1 MSEYIVQTRR
11 LTKHYGG
18 VKALTE
24 VDLSFEPGLIHA
36 LVGENGAG
44 KSTLIRILSGIE
56 PPTSGEV
63 LFEGGLVEEFS
74 PHAAHDRG
82 ISTVYQEPMQVGL
95 MTIEENIYVG
105 RYEKN
110 RLGFVDYRALRR
122 KVTAL
127 MDEIGIHL
135 PPRAVVGELSVAKR
149 QMVEILKALSFR
161 SRFIIFDEPTAS
173 LTTEECDNLKQIIRR
188 LKEQGITVLYISHR
202 LEEIFDLCDTVT
214 VLRDGMFVGK
224 RQVSEIDQDQLIRM
238 MVGRS
243 MENLFP
249 KKEVLIGEQILE
261 LRHVE
266 SASVHD
272 ISFTLHRGEIL
283 GFAGLVG
290 AGRTETANVLFGID
304 PDSGQGLLEG
314 RELKI
319 TSPAGAIAEGIGL
332 VPEDRKH
339 QGLVQLMSVR
349 ENITLSSLQRHVRGP
364 LLDHEKERAT
374 SAGQIGRLRIKTPT
388 DSQPV
393 SNLSGGNQQ
402 KVVFAKWMS
411 CLPKVIILDE
421 PTQGVD
427 VGAKAEIYTII
438 SALAES
444 GVGVLLISSEMTEL
458 IAMCDRIC
466 VMREGRINRIL
477 ARGEFSE
484 DTIMR
489 YAIEEVK

>member
-82 ISTVYQEPMQVGL
+82 ISTVYQEPMQMGL

-304 PDSGQGLLEG
+304 PYSGQVLLEG

-349 ENITLSSLQRHVRGP
+349 ENITL
-364 LLDHEKERAT
+364 E
-374 SAGQIGRLRIKTPT
+374 
-388 DSQPV
+388 QP
-393 SNLSGGNQQ
+393 
-402 KVVFAKWMS
+402 
-411 CLPKVIILDE
+411 
-421 PTQGVD
+421 
-427 VGAKAEIYTII
+427 AKARPRA
-438 SALAES
+438 SA
-444 GVGVLLISSEMTEL
+444 
-458 IAMCDRIC
+458 RP
-466 VMREGRINRIL
+466 
-477 ARGEFSE
+477 
-484 DTIMR
+484 
-489 YAIEEVK
+489 

>member
-272 ISFTLHRGEIL
+272 ISFTLHRGGDSGL
-283 GFAGLVG
+283 RGAGRRGAHRDGERPVRDRPLFRAGAAGGEGAENHLPRRGDRRGDRAGARGPQAPGAGAADVG
-290 AGRTETANVLFGID
+290 AGEHH
-304 PDSGQGLLEG
+304 
-314 RELKI
+314 
-319 TSPAGAIAEGIGL
+319 
-332 VPEDRKH
+332 PE
-339 QGLVQLMSVR
+339 
-349 ENITLSSLQRHVRGP
+349 
-364 LLDHEKERAT
+364 
-374 SAGQIGRLRIKTPT
+374 
-388 DSQPV
+388 QP
-393 SNLSGGNQQ
+393 
-402 KVVFAKWMS
+402 
-411 CLPKVIILDE
+411 
-421 PTQGVD
+421 
-427 VGAKAEIYTII
+427 AKARPRA
-438 SALAES
+438 SA
-444 GVGVLLISSEMTEL
+444 
-458 IAMCDRIC
+458 RP
-466 VMREGRINRIL
+466 
-477 ARGEFSE
+477 
-484 DTIMR
+484 
-489 YAIEEVK
+489 